1 MEGITMRAYT
11 IAIAIISWLVFAS
24 VARAQDRTFGD
35 FDCTE
40 DCSGHAAGY
49 RWAEKH
55 SIDDE
60 SDCPRG
66 NSESFHEGCI
76 AYSRDP
82 SRGADEDDDGNMTGQ
97 PVRHPMDSDDD
108 DDGDNGNA
116 GSWREAK

>member
-11 IAIAIISWLVFAS
+11 IAIAIVPWLVFANF
-24 VARAQDRTFGD
+24 ARAQDRTFGD

-49 RWAEKH
+49 SWAEKH

-60 SDCPRG
+60 SDCPQG
-66 NSESFHEGCI
+66 NSQSFHEGCI

-108 DDGDNGNA
+108 DDDD
-116 GSWREAK
+116 K